1 MMKMPRSNLL
11 QAVNFLPCD
20 SYKIRTAGKSS
31 TATFTPEQLA
41 AKLRTAL
48 DNHAR
53 SLRRSARMAV
63 VRRAAIL

>member
-1 MMKMPRSNLL
+1 L
-11 QAVNFLPCD
+11 QFD

-31 TATFTPEQLA
+31 ITTLTREQLA
-41 AKLRTAL
+41 AKLRAAP

-63 VRRAAIL
+63 VRHAAIL